1 MSDYSFDEYE
11 NYYSF
16 VGSSTQEDQ
25 LTQKELIQTSY
36 DFLAEYIKYL
46 SPIDRDIA
54 NFYYRDKI
62 SQESIAQLYNIC
74 QAAVSRRIKFIL
86 YRLKFLIKM
95 PTQNPAQVREEF
107 KVLFPKE
114 LFEYAFT
121 FYFELTQNR
130 VKNFIETSQSG
141 ASNKYFQIMEYLE
154 NIVAGCDDPNS
165 EMYKLDDN
173 VKYYATTYIEFFR
186 FIHKNSNIFSN
197 IFKKNVE
204 RRQKVYYSGTDVR
217 KL

>member
-173 VKYYATTYIEFFR
+173 VKYYAITYIEFFR